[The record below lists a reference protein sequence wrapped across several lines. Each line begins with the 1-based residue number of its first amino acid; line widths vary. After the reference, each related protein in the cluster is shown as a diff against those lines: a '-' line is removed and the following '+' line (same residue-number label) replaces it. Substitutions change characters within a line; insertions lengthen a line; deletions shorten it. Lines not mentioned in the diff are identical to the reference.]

1 MVVVSV
7 AKSVRRHVALASA
20 FVVCLCAAP
29 AWGQSAEP
37 TEADRIARRQL
48 LQEATEAQSAGRAQ
62 DALSLAQRAEQIEA
76 TAGTRLLIAQLRA
89 QLGQY
94 VEAMSSVELCLR
106 EVDSDRQ
113 TTARN
118 RAAIRERCET
128 LQREVRTHVGGL
140 VIEVP
145 NDAPAGL
152 RVSVNGAELNPALYG
167 VSRPVVAGEVVVVA
181 TLSGIAPGTQ
191 RVTVAAGAAERL
203 RVVVPNTRVDAP
215 VEVAPVQPPR
225 PEPIARDVSS
235 ATSSTQRTLAFVAG
249 GVGLATIG
257 GAVVGGLMFQSTAS
271 DYEQQR
277 CADVDLTASCQ
288 DQYDRLGT
296 LNTVQWI
303 GYLGGGALLATGVV
317 LFVTAPRSTR
327 SDVSWRCGL
336 GPGTAGVSCGARF

>member
-1 MVVVSV
+1 MLNDSF
-7 AKSVRRHVALASA
+7 AKPARLHLSLASVLA
-20 FVVCLCAAP
+20 VSLYAGVAA
-29 AWGQSAEP
+29 GQSTEP

-48 LQEATEAQSAGRAQ
+48 LQQATEAQSAGRTQ

-76 TAGTRLLIAQLRA
+76 TAGTRLLVTQLRA

-94 VEAMSSVELCLR
+94 VEAMSSAELCLR
-106 EVDSDRQ
+106 EVDADRQ

-128 LQREVRTHVGGL
+128 LQREVRAHVGAL

-145 NDAPAGL
+145 SDAPAGL

-167 VSRPVVAGEVVVVA
+167 VPRPVVAGEVVVVA
-181 TLSGIAPGTQ
+181 TVSGVAPGTQ

-203 RVVVPNTRVDAP
+203 RVIVPSVRVEAPAEVV
-215 VEVAPVQPPR
+215 PVQPPR
-225 PEPIARDVSS
+225 PDPSVREVRAS
-235 ATSSTQRTLAFVAG
+235 TSSTQRSLAFVAG
-249 GVGLATIG
+249 GVGLAMIG
-257 GAVVGGLMFQSTAS
+257 GAVVGGLMFQSTF
-271 DYEQQR
+271 DEYNQQR
-277 CADVDLTASCQ
+277 CAELDLTASCQ

-303 GYLGGGALLATGVV
+303 GYVGGGALLATGVV